1 MTEAT
6 ATAVQMPERW
16 DLVGEYDGYMSPIE
30 EGDYVKVE
38 DVEPLVAE
46 INRLRAQ
53 VAKARA
59 IVEYMNEDDP
69 VSVAWSDLYDLRDV
83 LKG

>member
-6 ATAVQMPERW
+6 PQTA
-16 DLVGEYDGYMSPIE
+16 DLI
-30 EGDYVKVE
+30 
-38 DVEPLVAE
+38 AE
-46 INRLRAQ
+46 IERLRAQ

>member
-1 MTEAT
+1 MIKEIAMTEAT
-6 ATAVQMPERW
+6 PQTA
-16 DLVGEYDGYMSPIE
+16 DLI
-30 EGDYVKVE
+30 
-38 DVEPLVAE
+38 AE
-46 INRLRAQ
+46 IERLRAQ